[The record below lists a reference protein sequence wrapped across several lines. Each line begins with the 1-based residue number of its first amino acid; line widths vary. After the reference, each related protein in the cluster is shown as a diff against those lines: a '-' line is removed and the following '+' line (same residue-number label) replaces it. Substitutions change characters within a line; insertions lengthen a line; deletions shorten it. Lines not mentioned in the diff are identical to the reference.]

1 MLLWA
6 SKYRHWNLNSGP
18 LQEQQVLSAPAH
30 WAISPALCDSAFK
43 TFAKISEPNVRS
55 NHITFLSKSN
65 VLNKCSVSDGE
76 INCWFEQLPSVSMT
90 VSGGTFSQYLQT
102 CQTVISDAFMVYTKA
117 FFFTYFWPKTYGS
130 LFSLADPENAHDIH
144 KLLTAPV

>member
-43 TFAKISEPNVRS
+43 TFAKISESNVWS

-117 FFFTYFWPKTYGS
+117 FFSPTSGRKLMGPYFLWPILKMLMTS
-130 LFSLADPENAHDIH
+130 INC
-144 KLLTAPV
+144 